1 MLAVDTDGVVR
12 RCVCNRDCSDLEL
25 GGNQLSGTIPKSFLF
40 LDQDLVLNLSP
51 NLLTGDAT
59 LFVKKFGERPF
70 ENNCFNPA
78 VPPSNPY
85 C

>member
-1 MLAVDTDGVVR
+1 MVLCDAVT
-12 RCVCNRDCSDLEL
+12 VCDRDCRVLEL
-25 GGNQLSGTIPKSFLF
+25 GRNQLSGTIPKSFLF
-40 LDQDLVLNLSP
+40 LDQDLVIYLSP

-59 LFVKKFGERPF
+59 LFVEKFGAGRF
-70 ENNCFNPA
+70 EYNCFNPA